1 MFTRA
6 TCICMKTEL
15 TDMLSRLNI
24 AYCWVRL
31 TLYVAIRSAHI
42 HVLYRNYN
50 TNQCLLVRKSHQE
63 YNNTMSLMST
73 INATFK
79 FFFCVFSEKNL

>member
-31 TLYVAIRSAHI
+31 TLYVAITSVHI
-42 HVLYRNYN
+42 HVLYKNYN
-50 TNQCLLVRKSHQE
+50 TNQCLLVR
-63 YNNTMSLMST
+63 
-73 INATFK
+73 
-79 FFFCVFSEKNL
+79 